1 MLHRTSFRGVSGEIS
16 FGKGRD
22 RSGLTEIRR
31 FIDKDTDKHYKSVS
45 IAIILCYYVE
55 FSCY

>member
-45 IAIILCYYVE
+45 IAIILCYYV
-55 FSCY
+55 